1 MYVCQLD
8 LDPALCT
15 KRNIHNRSEA
25 EIEECIAGW
34 EPTPNHHPTID
45 ATGFLQLS
53 ITDVEMEEVEQT
65 AEETKTEEAPEV
77 SQKRH
82 KRMTINEVLK

>member
-1 MYVCQLD
+1 MYICQLD

-34 EPTPNHHPTID
+34 EPTPNHHPTIE
-45 ATGFLQLS
+45 ASGFLQS
-53 ITDVEMEEVEQT
+53 VITDVEMEEVEPT
-65 AEETKTEEAPEV
+65 VTEIKAEEVPEV
-77 SQKRH
+77 SPRQH
-82 KRMTINEVLK
+82 KKNY